1 MNPKASFG
9 NRNLLSQEVMKM
21 WNKNWR
27 DDLWSK
33 IDQPWDIVI
42 IGGGITGAGI
52 LKEARK
58 LGLKV
63 LLVEQRDFS
72 WGTSSR
78 SSKLVHG
85 GLRYLKDGNIMLTW
99 ESVRERKR
107 LLAEGPGLI
116 EPLGFLIANYKG
128 DRPGRLVY
136 RAGLVIY
143 DLLATQWS
151 HKAYTATEF
160 QMLAPHIRQN
170 GLEGG
175 LCFGDAQT
183 NDARLVLRVIR
194 EAVADGAQAI
204 NYVRAETLIRG
215 NQKNDG
221 KGASLSGVRLYDTYR
236 NRRADIRARVI
247 INATGAWADE
257 LRGQVG
263 AKPRMRLLRG
273 SHLVVPAWRLPV
285 AQSVSFLHPLDRRPV
300 FIFPWEGITL
310 IGTTDTDHRHSISDE
325 PSISPDEVAY
335 LMAAAEAQ
343 FPSINLTLN
352 DIISTFSGIRPVIGT
367 GKADPS
373 KEARDHVVWEEEGLL
388 TVTGGK
394 MTTFRLIALDVMK
407 AVRHRIPQMPEP
419 NRSMP
424 VLNQMEMDIHYNK
437 NGRLNAAML
446 RRLAGCYG
454 SDARAL
460 IDAAQP
466 EELEEIPCTGTLW
479 AELRWAARDEGIVH
493 LEDLMLRRTRL
504 GLTVMEGG
512 KALLPAIRSIC
523 QTELGWDNAHWEEE
537 EQSYLSLWQR
547 CYNLPEE
554 TIPDWRTKLKK

>member
-1 MNPKASFG
+1 
-9 NRNLLSQEVMKM
+9 M
-21 WNKNWR
+21 WDKNWR

-78 SSKLVHG
+78 SSKLVHV

-151 HKAYTATEF
+151 HKAYNATEF

-194 EAVADGAQAI
+194 EAVADGACAI
-204 NYVRAETLIRG
+204 NYVRAEKLIRS

-221 KGASLSGVRLYDTYR
+221 KGASLSGVRLYDTYQ
-236 NRRADIRARVI
+236 NRHADIRARVI

-273 SHLVVPAWRLPV
+273 SHLVVSAWRLPV

-310 IGTTDTDHRHSISDE
+310 IGTTDTDHRQSISDE

-394 MTTFRLIALDVMK
+394 MTTFRLIALDVLK
-407 AVRHRIPQMPEP
+407 AVRHRIPQMPSP
-419 NRSMP
+419 DKSMP
-424 VLNQMEMDIHYNK
+424 VLNQVEMDINYNK
-437 NGRLNAAML
+437 NGRLNAAMR
-446 RRLAGCYG
+446 RRLTGCYG

-466 EELEEIPCTGTLW
+466 EELEEIPYTGTLW

-504 GLTVMEGG
+504 GLTVPEGG
-512 KALLPAIRSIC
+512 KTLLPAIRSIC

-547 CYNLPEE
+547 CYNLPDE
-554 TIPDWRTKLKK
+554 TIPDWRGMLKK

>member
-1 MNPKASFG
+1 M
-9 NRNLLSQEVMKM
+9 
-21 WNKNWR
+21 
-27 DDLWSK
+27 WSK

-85 GLRYLKDGNIMLTW
+85 GLRYLKDGNFMLTY

-128 DRPGRLVY
+128 DRPGRLAY

-151 HKAYTATEF
+151 HKAYSTTEF
-160 QMLAPHIRQN
+160 QMLAPHIRQEA
-170 GLEGG
+170 LKGG

-194 EAVADGAQAI
+194 EAVADGACAI

-215 NQKNDG
+215 NQKNEG
-221 KGASLSGVRLYDTYR
+221 KGTSVSGVRLHDTYR
-236 NRRADIRARVI
+236 NRHKDIQARVI

-310 IGTTDTDHRHSISDE
+310 IGTTDTDHSRSLSDE
-325 PSISPDEVAY
+325 PAISPAEVAY

-343 FPSINLTLN
+343 FPSINLNLN

-373 KEARDHVVWEEEGLL
+373 KEARDHAVWEEEGLL

-394 MTTFRLIALDVMK
+394 LTTFRLIALDVLK
-407 AVRHRIPQMPEP
+407 SVRHRLPQMPEP
-419 NRSMP
+419 DKSMT
-424 VLNQMEMDIHYNK
+424 VLNQMEMDIDYNK
-437 NGRLNAAML
+437 NDRITEAMR

-454 SDARAL
+454 LDVRAL

-466 EELEEIPCTGTLW
+466 EELKEIPTTYTLW

-504 GLTVMEGG
+504 GLTFPEGG

-523 QTELGWDNAHWEEE
+523 QAELGWDNVRWQEE
-537 EQSYLSLWQR
+537 EQSYLSLWQK

-554 TIPDWRTKLKK
+554 TIPDWRGMLKK

>member
-1 MNPKASFG
+1 
-9 NRNLLSQEVMKM
+9 M
-21 WNKNWR
+21 WDKNWR

-85 GLRYLKDGNIMLTW
+85 GLRYLKDGNFMLTY

-128 DRPGRLVY
+128 DRPGRFVY
-136 RAGLVIY
+136 RSGLVIY

-151 HKAYTATEF
+151 HKAYGATEF
-160 QMLAPHIRQN
+160 QMLAPHIRQE

-194 EAVADGAQAI
+194 EAVADGSQAI

-221 KGASLSGVRLYDTYR
+221 GGSSVSGVRLHDTYR
-236 NRRADIRARVI
+236 NRHKDIQARVI

-257 LRGQVG
+257 LRGQIG

-310 IGTTDTDHRHSISDE
+310 IGTTDTDHSLSLSDE
-325 PSISPDEVAY
+325 PSISPAEVAY
-335 LMAAAEAQ
+335 LMAAANAQ
-343 FPSINLTLN
+343 FPSINLALS
-352 DIISTFSGIRPVIGT
+352 DIVSTFSGIRPVIGT

-373 KEARDHVVWEEEGLL
+373 KDARDHAVWEEEGLL

-394 MTTFRLIALDVMK
+394 LTTFRLIALDVLK
-407 AVRHRIPQMPEP
+407 AVRHRLPQMPEP
-419 NRSMP
+419 DKSMT
-424 VLNQMEMDIHYNK
+424 VLNHMDMDYNK
-437 NGRLNAAML
+437 NDKLTEAMH
-446 RRLAGCYG
+446 RRLAGCCG
-454 SDARAL
+454 PDVRAL

-466 EELEEIPCTGTLW
+466 EELKEIPTTCTLW

-504 GLTVMEGG
+504 GLTFPEGG
-512 KALLPAIRSIC
+512 KTLLPAIRSIC
-523 QTELGWDNAHWEEE
+523 QSELGWDNVRWQEE
-537 EQSYLSLWQR
+537 EQSYLSLWQK

-554 TIPDWRTKLKK
+554 AIPDWRGMLKK

>member
-1 MNPKASFG
+1 
-9 NRNLLSQEVMKM
+9 M
-21 WNKNWR
+21 WDKNWR

-33 IDQPWDIVI
+33 IDRPWDIVI

-85 GLRYLKDGNIMLTW
+85 GLRYLKDGNIMLTY

-107 LLAEGPGLI
+107 LITEAPGLI

-128 DRPGRLVY
+128 DQPGRLAY
-136 RAGLVIY
+136 KTGLVIY

-151 HKAYTATEF
+151 HQGYNATEF
-160 QMLAPHIRQN
+160 QMLAPHIRQDKM
-170 GLEGG
+170 EGG

-194 EAVADGAQAI
+194 EAVADGACAI
-204 NYVRAETLIRG
+204 NYVRAEKLIRG
-215 NQKNDG
+215 NQNNEG
-221 KGASLSGVRLYDTYR
+221 NGASLSGVRLYDTYR
-236 NRRADIRARVI
+236 NRHTDIKARVI

-300 FIFPWEGITL
+300 FILPWEGITL
-310 IGTTDTDHRHSISDE
+310 IGTTDIDHSFSLSDE
-325 PSISPDEVAY
+325 PSISPAEVAY

-343 FPSINLTLN
+343 FPSVNLNLN
-352 DIISTFSGIRPVIGT
+352 DVISTFSGIRPVIGT

-373 KEARDHVVWEEEGLL
+373 KEARDHVIWEEEGLL

-394 MTTFRLIALDVMK
+394 MTTFRLIALDVLK
-407 AVRHRIPQMPEP
+407 AVHHRIPQMPEP
-419 NRSMP
+419 DKSMRALNP
-424 VLNQMEMDIHYNK
+424 VETDIHCDK
-437 NGRLNAAML
+437 KSRLTKAQM
-446 RRLAGCYG
+446 RRLTGYYG
-454 SDARAL
+454 SDFRTL

-466 EELEEIPCTGTLW
+466 EELEEIPCTNTLW

-504 GLTVMEGG
+504 GLTVPEGG
-512 KALLPAIRSIC
+512 KALLPTIRSIC
-523 QTELGWDNAHWEEE
+523 QTELGWNNDLWEEE
-537 EQSYLSLWQR
+537 EKSYLSLWQR
-547 CYNLPEE
+547 CYNLPEGI
-554 TIPDWRTKLKK
+554 IPDWRAMLKKQ

>member
-1 MNPKASFG
+1 
-9 NRNLLSQEVMKM
+9 MKM
-21 WNKNWR
+21 WDKNWR

-85 GLRYLKDGNIMLTW
+85 GLRYLKDGNIKLTW

-128 DRPGRLVY
+128 DRPGRLIY

-151 HKAYTATEF
+151 HKAYNATEF
-160 QMLAPHIRQN
+160 QMLAPHIRQE

-194 EAVADGAQAI
+194 EAVADGACAI
-204 NYVRAETLIRG
+204 NYVRAETLIRS

-221 KGASLSGVRLYDTYR
+221 RGSSVSGVRLHDTYR
-236 NRRADIRARVI
+236 NRHADIQARVI

-310 IGTTDTDHRHSISDE
+310 IGTTDMDHSRSLSDE
-325 PSISPDEVAY
+325 PSISPAEVAY
-335 LMAAAEAQ
+335 LMAAANAQ
-343 FPSINLTLN
+343 FPSINLTLS

-373 KEARDHVVWEEEGLL
+373 QEARDHAVWEEEGLL

-394 MTTFRLIALDVMK
+394 LTTFRMIALDVLK
-407 AVRHRIPQMPEP
+407 AVRHRLPQMPEP
-419 NRSMP
+419 DKSMT
-424 VLNQMEMDIHYNK
+424 VLNQMEVDIHNTE
-437 NGRLNAAML
+437 NGKLTEAMR

-454 SDARAL
+454 SDFRAL

-466 EELEEIPCTGTLW
+466 EELKEISTTCTLW

-504 GLTVMEGG
+504 GLTFPEGG
-512 KALLPAIRSIC
+512 KALLPVIRSIC
-523 QTELGWDNAHWEEE
+523 QAELGWDNVRWQEE
-537 EQSYLSLWQR
+537 EQSYLSLWQK

-554 TIPDWRTKLKK
+554 TIPDWRGMLKK

>member
-1 MNPKASFG
+1 
-9 NRNLLSQEVMKM
+9 M
-21 WNKNWR
+21 WDKNWR

-33 IDQPWDIVI
+33 IDQPWDIVL

-85 GLRYLKDGNIMLTW
+85 GLRYLKDGNFMLTY

-128 DRPGRLVY
+128 DRPGRLAY

-151 HKAYTATEF
+151 HKAYSTTEF
-160 QMLAPHIRQN
+160 QMLAPHIRQD
-170 GLEGG
+170 GMEGG

-183 NDARLVLRVIR
+183 DDARLVPRVIR
-194 EAVADGAQAI
+194 EVVADGAYAI
-204 NYVRAETLIRG
+204 NYVRAETLIRS
-215 NQKNDG
+215 NKKKDG
-221 KGASLSGVRLYDTYR
+221 RVSSVSGVRLHDTYR
-236 NRRADIRARVI
+236 NRHKDIQARVI

-285 AQSVSFLHPLDRRPV
+285 AQAVSFLHPLDRRPV

-310 IGTTDTDHRHSISDE
+310 IGTTDMDHSKSLSDE
-325 PSISPDEVAY
+325 PSISPAEVAY

-373 KEARDHVVWEEEGLL
+373 KEARDHAVWEEEGLL

-394 MTTFRLIALDVMK
+394 MTTFRLIALDVLK
-407 AVRHRIPQMPEP
+407 AVRHRLPQMPEP
-419 NRSMP
+419 NKYMP
-424 VLNQMEMDIHYNK
+424 ILNQLEMDIHYNK
-437 NGRLNAAML
+437 NGRLTEAML
-446 RRLAGCYG
+446 RRLTGCYG
-454 SDARAL
+454 SDVRAL

-466 EELEEIPCTGTLW
+466 EELNTIPFTGTLW

-504 GLTVMEGG
+504 GLTVPEGG
-512 KALLPAIRSIC
+512 KALLPVIQSIC
-523 QTELGWDNAHWEEE
+523 QAELGWDNAHWEEE
-537 EQSYLSLWQR
+537 EQSYLSLWKQ
-547 CYNLPEE
+547 CYNLPEG
-554 TIPDWRTKLKK
+554 TIPDWRGMLKK

>member
-1 MNPKASFG
+1 
-9 NRNLLSQEVMKM
+9 M
-21 WNKNWR
+21 WDKNWR

-85 GLRYLKDGNIMLTW
+85 GLRYLKDGNIMLTY

-128 DRPGRLVY
+128 DRPGRTAY
-136 RAGLVIY
+136 KTGLVIY

-151 HKAYTATEF
+151 HKGYNATEF
-160 QMLAPHIRQN
+160 QMLAPHIRQDEM
-170 GLEGG
+170 EGG

-221 KGASLSGVRLYDTYR
+221 KGASLSGVRLHDTYR
-236 NRRADIRARVI
+236 NRHADIQIRVI

-273 SHLVVPAWRLPV
+273 SHIVVPTWRLPV

-300 FIFPWEGITL
+300 FILPWEGITL
-310 IGTTDTDHRHSISDE
+310 IGTTDIDHSFSLSDE
-325 PSISPDEVAY
+325 PSISPAEVAY

-343 FPSINLTLN
+343 FPSVNLTLN

-367 GKADPS
+367 GKDDPS
-373 KEARDHVVWEEEGLL
+373 KEARDHVIWEEEGLL

-394 MTTFRLIALDVMK
+394 MTTFRLIALDVLK
-407 AVRHRIPQMPEP
+407 AVHHRIPQMPEP
-419 NRSMP
+419 DKSMP
-424 VLNQMEMDIHYNK
+424 ILNQIEMYMHCDK
-437 NGRLNAAML
+437 NSRLTKAQI
-446 RRLAGCYG
+446 RRLTGCYG
-454 SDARAL
+454 SDVRTL
-460 IDAAQP
+460 IDAAQQG
-466 EELEEIPCTGTLW
+466 ELEEIPGTSTFW
-479 AELRWAARDEGIVH
+479 AELRWVARDEGIVH

-504 GLTVMEGG
+504 GLTVPEGG
-512 KALLPAIRSIC
+512 KALLPTIRSIC
-523 QTELGWDNAHWEEE
+523 QTELGWDNDLWEEE

-554 TIPDWRTKLKK
+554 TVPDWRVMLKK